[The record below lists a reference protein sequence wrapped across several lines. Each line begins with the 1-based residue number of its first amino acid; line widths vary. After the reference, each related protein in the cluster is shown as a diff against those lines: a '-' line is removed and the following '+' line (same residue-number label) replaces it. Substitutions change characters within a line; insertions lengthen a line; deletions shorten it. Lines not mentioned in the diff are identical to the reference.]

1 MQGMKA
7 YRTPVLVELGTMSHV
22 TRKSGRKRDI
32 QTLAAA
38 PKTVPPI
45 CDIMPWLPPCNP

>member
-1 MQGMKA
+1 MKT
-7 YRTPVLVELGTMSHV
+7 YRAPVLRDLGSMSHV

-32 QTLAAA
+32 ETLNAA

-45 CDIMPWLPPCNP
+45 CAIMPWLPPCNR